1 MRVYDDLIAVKGN
14 GTPFDKLE
22 RVDSRKLVQTSA
34 STGSLPT
41 DYISFLA
48 EVGFGEFGSAGYM
61 LYDGL
66 LEPYE
71 VYGDTPVHL
80 RDVLLFGDDFLGFNT
95 GYKTDTWSVIEI
107 DPTNMLPTVIAPD
120 FSTFIRKKIHELTLT
135 RE

>member
-48 EVGFGEFGSAGYM
+48 EVGFGEFCSAGYM

-71 VYGDTPVHL
+71 VYGDTP
-80 RDVLLFGDDFLGFNT
+80 
-95 GYKTDTWSVIEI
+95 
-107 DPTNMLPTVIAPD
+107 
-120 FSTFIRKKIHELTLT
+120 FISGMYCCLVMIFWALIPAIKQIRGA
-135 RE
+135 